1 MGYVYSRQVYVLMNK
16 NLWLLILS
24 QIFAFTAAPVTVFLS
39 GIIGSQFSPIKS
51 LATMPMALSIVGIA
65 IFAIFAAKVMSVI
78 GRRAG
83 FIFASVGS
91 SLSSL
96 LAAYS
101 IIIESF
107 ILFNFACFLL
117 GAGVAFSHQYRFAAV
132 ETVKKDMAP
141 KAISIIL
148 LAGIGSAF
156 IGPNVANITK
166 EILAEHLYAGSYI
179 ALAALTLTSTIFL
192 LFYKDGHKRNHVNKK
207 ISRSYLELI
216 SQPRFLQALVASAFA
231 YAVMSFLMTAT
242 PISMHVMEKISLTKT
257 GLVIQL
263 HIAAMFLPSLITGNL
278 IKKFGHSKIMYVGV
292 ILFSVTILTSLF
304 EQNFFNYL
312 IALIFLGF
320 GWNFLF
326 ISGTSLLVLSYRE
339 EEKFKAQ
346 GFNDLIVYSVQAV
359 ASLSAGIFISLTSWK
374 TMNLV
379 CVVFLIIII
388 ISTLRA
394 DFVDKKR

>member
-1 MGYVYSRQVYVLMNK
+1 MGHVYGRQVYVLMNK

-51 LATMPMALSIVGIA
+51 LATLPMALSIVGVA
-65 IFAIFAAKVMSVI
+65 IFAIFAAKIMSII
-78 GRRAG
+78 GRKAG
-83 FIFASVGS
+83 FIIASVGS
-91 SLSSL
+91 SLAAL
-96 LAAYS
+96 MAAYS

-107 ILFNFACFLL
+107 ILFNLGCFLL

-132 ETVKKDMAP
+132 ETVEKSMAP

-156 IGPNVANITK
+156 IGPNLANISK
-166 EILAEHLYAGSYI
+166 EIISEHLYAGSYV
-179 ALAALTLTSTIFL
+179 ALAILTLSSTIFL
-192 LFYKDGHKRNHVNKK
+192 LFYDDNHRPNDFVKENT
-207 ISRSYLELI
+207 RSYFELVK
-216 SQPRFLQALVASAFA
+216 QPRFIQALIASSFA

-242 PISMHVMEKISLTKT
+242 PISMHVMEKISIAKT

-278 IKKFGHSKIMYVGV
+278 IKKFGHSKIMYAGV
-292 ILFSVTILTSLF
+292 LLFSITILTSLF
-304 EQNFFNYL
+304 DQNFINYL

-326 ISGTSLLVLSYRE
+326 ISGTSLLVLSYKE
-339 EEKFKAQ
+339 AEKFKAQ
-346 GFNDLIVYSVQAV
+346 GFNDLIVYTVQAL
-359 ASLSAGIFISLTSWK
+359 ASLSAGIFLNLTSWK

-379 CVVFLIIII
+379 CIIFLIIII

-394 DFVDKKR
+394 DRIESK

>member
-1 MGYVYSRQVYVLMNK
+1 MNK

-51 LATMPMALSIVGIA
+51 LATLPMALSIVGIA
-65 IFAIFAAKVMSVI
+65 IFAIFAAKLMSII
-78 GRRAG
+78 GRRSG
-83 FIFASVGS
+83 FIFASVGTS
-91 SLSSL
+91 IASL

-107 ILFNFACFLL
+107 ILFNLGCFLI
-117 GAGVAFSHQYRFAAV
+117 GGGVAFSHQYRFAAV
-132 ETVKKDMAP
+132 ETVDKEMAP

-156 IGPNVANITK
+156 IGPNLANISK
-166 EILAEHLYAGSYI
+166 EIIPQHLYAGSYI

-192 LFYKDGHKRNHVNKK
+192 FFYKDSHKKNNIIKK
-207 ISRSYLELI
+207 STRSYFELI

-242 PISMHVMEKISLTKT
+242 PISMHVMEKISLAKT
-257 GLVIQL
+257 GFVIQL

-278 IKKFGHSKIMYVGV
+278 IKNFGHSKIMYAGV
-292 ILFSVTILTSLF
+292 ALFSITILISLF
-304 EQNFFNYL
+304 EQNFLNYL
-312 IALIFLGF
+312 IALIFLGL

-326 ISGTSLLVLSYRE
+326 ISGTSLLVLSYKE

-346 GFNDLIVYSVQAV
+346 GFNDLIVYTVQSI
-359 ASLSAGIFISLTSWK
+359 ASLSAGVFISLTSWK

-379 CVVFLIIII
+379 CIIFLIIIAV
-388 ISTLRA
+388 STLRA
-394 DFVDKKR
+394 DFKEKR